1 MGDGNQSWEAG
12 GNVVRRT
19 CSIENVHPFT
29 GSLAILGGGGLFR
42 TPGCRRDTSGRSLLH
57 DHFVS
62 KDRSE
67 EKEERQEKA
76 YLGGI

>member
-1 MGDGNQSWEAG
+1 MGDGNQSWEAE
-12 GNVVRRT
+12 GNVCGERVQSKMCIHR
-19 CSIENVHPFT
+19 IP
-29 GSLAILGGGGLFR
+29 R

-62 KDRSE
+62 KKLS
-67 EKEERQEKA
+67 EKEERA

>member
-42 TPGCRRDTSGRSLLH
+42 TPGCRRDTSGRSLH

-62 KDRSE
+62 KDLSE

>member
-1 MGDGNQSWEAG
+1 MLWETATSHG
-12 GNVVRRT
+12 KPKEM
-19 CSIENVHPFT
+19 CAENVFNRKCASIHRIP
-29 GSLAILGGGGLFR
+29 R

-57 DHFVS
+57 DHFFS
-62 KDRSE
+62 KDLSE

>member
-1 MGDGNQSWEAG
+1 MRDGNQSWGAE
-12 GNVVRRT
+12 GNVCGERVQSKM
-19 CSIENVHPFT
+19 CIHSP

-42 TPGCRRDTSGRSLLH
+42 TPGCRRDTSGRSLH

-62 KDRSE
+62 KDLSE